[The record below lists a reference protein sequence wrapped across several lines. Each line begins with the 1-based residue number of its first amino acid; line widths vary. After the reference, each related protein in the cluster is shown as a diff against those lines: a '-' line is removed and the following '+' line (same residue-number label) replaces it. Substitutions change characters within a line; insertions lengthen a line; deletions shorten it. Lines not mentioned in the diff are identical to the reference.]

1 MNVNYAHLVPENF
14 NDNAKV
20 WVYQATRMLGIAE
33 ALQADDILQNFVS
46 NWQSHGNAVK
56 GFANIFFGRFIVL
69 MADETQ
75 ATVSG
80 CSTDASVRVIK
91 QLEET
96 FNISLFNRQQLA
108 FIVKDK
114 IELLPL
120 SQLDYA
126 INNGF
131 IQAHTLYFNNLV
143 NTKAD
148 FLNNWIIPANKS
160 WLGKKFALNAL

>member
-148 FLNNWIIPANKS
+148 FLNNWIVPTSKS
-160 WLGKKFALNAL
+160 WLGKKFTLNAL